1 MRTRSVLATVPA
13 TVLATAALAL
23 VPLAA
28 HAAKPTRTPI
38 DLRSYDP
45 AAVITAGGYEFGGTS
60 YAVPFTGPATTTV
73 TALDG
78 TLPAADTCEPA
89 TISVQAGTSSTE
101 YLSITATGEVC
112 ASFSGGS
119 WSASAGFDRRDVTY
133 VGTEHDRVRAEG
145 LVSGSVGSI
154 FPTSGQMSIIGS
166 LVW

>member
-1 MRTRSVLATVPA
+1 MRTRSVLATV
-13 TVLATAALAL
+13 LATAALAS

-45 AAVITAGGYEFGGTS
+45 AAVITAGGYQFGGTA
-60 YAVPFTGPATTTV
+60 YAVPFTGPSTTTV

-78 TLPAADTCEPA
+78 TLPTANTCEPA
-89 TISVQAGTSSTE
+89 TISVQAGASSSE

-112 ASFSGGS
+112 ASFSGGA

-133 VGTEHDRVRAEG
+133 TGTEHDRVRGEG
-145 LVSGSVGSI
+145 LLSGSVGSI
-154 FPTSGQMSIIGS
+154 FPTSGQMGVSGS